1 MEHDDE
7 NRANRPRKS
16 TTFLTL
22 HKRQADLLGKHE
34 RNEQTQEEK
43 VIQIG
48 TNILLP
54 LRRDA
59 LRLAK
64 GHTPIFTLKQLT
76 IDRS

>member
-34 RNEQTQEEK
+34 RNEQTREE
-43 VIQIG
+43 
-48 TNILLP
+48 
-54 LRRDA
+54 
-59 LRLAK
+59 
-64 GHTPIFTLKQLT
+64 
-76 IDRS
+76 

>member
-34 RNEQTQEEK
+34 RNEQTRGEK
-43 VIQIG
+43 VWLNEI
-48 TNILLP
+48 
-54 LRRDA
+54 A
-59 LRLAK
+59 LSR
-64 GHTPIFTLKQLT
+64 TIFCYLCGVTLCV
-76 IDRS
+76 